1 MTTTSLSPRARHQT
15 HAYTDL
21 ARRIKEAGLLERSGR
36 RYLPRTLVLAAGFG
50 VATLALLT
58 LGDTGWQLLVAAGFG
73 LLFTQV
79 AFVGHDAAHRQIF
92 ESGPKNEWTS
102 RIVANLVVGL
112 SHGWWMRKHSRHHAN
127 PNKVGADEDIR
138 PGVILFTTED
148 VPGRTGLAG
157 WFTRHQGWLFFP
169 LLTLEGLALHVGA
182 VRTVVTD
189 RSLKHRA
196 TEGALLAVRLI
207 GWPLLLAAVLGPGL
221 GVAFLAVQLMVFG
234 VGMGASF
241 APNHKGMPL
250 VPRDS
255 RLDFLSRQV
264 LTSRNVRGGRWVDH
278 LMGGLN
284 LQIEHHLFPSM
295 PSGNLRRA
303 QPIVRAYCAEHDV
316 PYTEAG
322 LLESY
327 GIVVR
332 HLNRVG
338 LSDRDPFTCPFVVT
352 HRAG

>member
-1 MTTTSLSPRARHQT
+1 MTTTPLPPQARHQVST
-15 HAYTDL
+15 YTDL
-21 ARRIKEAGLLERSGR
+21 ARRIKDEGLLERSGR
-36 RYLPRTLVLAAGFG
+36 RYLVRALVLAGAFG
-50 VATLALLT
+50 VALTALLT
-58 LGDTGWQLLVAAGFG
+58 LGNSWWQLLVAAGSG
-73 LLFTQV
+73 VLFTQV

-92 ESGPKNEWTS
+92 ASGRKNEWTS
-102 RIVANLVVGL
+102 RVVANLVVGL
-112 SHGWWMRKHSRHHAN
+112 SHGWWVRKHTRHHAN

-148 VPGRTGLAG
+148 VPRRTGIAG

-189 RSLKHRA
+189 RALKHRG
-196 TEGALLAVRLI
+196 TEAALLAVRLI
-207 GWPLLLAAVLGPGL
+207 GWPLLLVAALGPAL
-221 GVAFLAVQLMVFG
+221 GAAFLAVQLMVFG
-234 VGMGASF
+234 VYMGASF

-250 VPRDS
+250 VPRDT
-255 RLDFLSRQV
+255 RIDFLSRQV
-264 LTSRNVRGGRWVDH
+264 LTSRNIRGGRWVDH

-295 PSGNLRRA
+295 PSGNLHRA
-303 QPIVRAYCAEHDV
+303 RPMVRAYCAEHDV

-338 LSDRDPFTCPFVVT
+338 LSDRDPFTCPFVT
-352 HRAG
+352 AHRTG